1 MSNENI
7 NVGDLVIWDQ
17 TEPHVL
23 GLVMSLFEP
32 GFYSYSGIEVLW
44 FGSYGQNMVSPC
56 RAMDV
61 TVLSSAK
68 RKKS

>member
-1 MSNENI
+1 MNNPNI
-7 NVGDLVIWDQ
+7 NVGDLVIWIQ

-44 FGSYGQNMVSPC
+44 FGSYGQNLVSPC
-56 RAMDV
+56 RTMDV
-61 TVLSSAK
+61 KVLSSAQP
-68 RKKS
+68 KKS